1 MDVYA
6 ARQPIFDSHMS
17 VYGYELL
24 YRKSTNNFYEGSNDN
39 QATAELINNS
49 FLVFQLRDLTDNKRA
64 FINFSGDL
72 LAREIPLLLP
82 KDQIVV
88 EILERVE
95 PTEAVIE
102 ACRKL
107 KDRGYVLAL
116 DDFVFTDTFTPLIEL
131 ADMIKVDFTA
141 DDFEK
146 QREFISYNKDRYG
159 ISFLAEKIETRDEF
173 DAACRMGYE
182 LFQGYFFSKPVIVHG
197 KEIGIM
203 QSSVLRIIDEL
214 NREEPDYQ
222 HMAEIIEKDLG
233 LTFKLLKAAN
243 SLFFGSRNR
252 IHSIK
257 QALVRMG
264 TDELKKWMYLLML
277 KDLKNVHNKEL
288 IKTSLIR
295 GKMMEL
301 LSTELGMKP
310 KQFDYFMAG
319 LFSSADVLL
328 NKKMNEV
335 VHELPLTREVKE
347 ALTRRSN
354 KLGHVLDF
362 ILSLETANWT
372 RADKFDLNGTIDYET
387 VLSHYIAAI
396 KWANEFQE

>member
-6 ARQPIFDSHMS
+6 ARQPIFDSRLG

-24 YRKSTNNFYEGSNDN
+24 YRKSMNNFYEGSDDN

-49 FLVFQLRDLTDNKRA
+49 FLVFQLSDLTDNKRA
-64 FINFSGDL
+64 FINFSGEM
-72 LAREIPLLLP
+72 LAKEIPLLLP
-82 KDQIVV
+82 KERIVV

-116 DDFVFTDTFTPLIEL
+116 DDFAFDDKLSPLIEL
-131 ADMIKVDFTA
+131 ADMIKVDFSA
-141 DDFEK
+141 VSLNKQSQLIQAYKEK
-146 QREFISYNKDRYG
+146 YRIT
-159 ISFLAEKIETRDEF
+159 FLAEKIENRDEF
-173 DAACRMGYE
+173 LAARRLGYE
-182 LFQGYFFSKPVIVHG
+182 LFQGYFFSKPIVVHG

-203 QSSVLRIIDEL
+203 QSSVIRIIDEL
-214 NREEPDYQ
+214 NRDEPDYQ

-233 LTFKLLKAAN
+233 LTYKLLKAAN
-243 SLFFGSRNR
+243 SLFYGSRNR
-252 IHSIK
+252 IHSIR

-277 KDLKNVHNKEL
+277 KDIKNVHNKEL

-301 LSTELGMKP
+301 LSLQLGMKP
-310 KQFDYFMAG
+310 KQFDYFMVG
-319 LFSSADVLL
+319 LFSSADILL
-328 NKKMNEV
+328 NKKMNDV
-335 VHELPLTREVKE
+335 VHELPLTKEVRE

-354 KLGHVLDF
+354 KLGQVLDF
-362 ILSLETANWT
+362 ILSLESADWS
-372 RADKFDLNGTIDYET
+372 RADKFVLAGKIDYET
-387 VLSHYIAAI
+387 VLSQYILAI

>member
-6 ARQPIFDSHMS
+6 ARQPIFDSRLG

-24 YRKSTNNFYEGSNDN
+24 YRKSMNNFYEGSDDN

-49 FLVFQLRDLTDNKRA
+49 FLVFQLSDLTDNKRA
-64 FINFSGDL
+64 FINFSGEM
-72 LAREIPLLLP
+72 LAKEIPLLLP
-82 KDQIVV
+82 KERIVV

-107 KDRGYVLAL
+107 KDRGYMLAL
-116 DDFVFTDTFTPLIEL
+116 DDFAFDDKLFPLIEL
-131 ADMIKVDFTA
+131 ADMIKVDFSA
-141 DDFEK
+141 FSLDKQSQLIQAYKEK
-146 QREFISYNKDRYG
+146 YRIT
-159 ISFLAEKIETRDEF
+159 FLAEKIENRDEF
-173 DAACRMGYE
+173 HAARRLGYE
-182 LFQGYFFSKPVIVHG
+182 LFQGYFFSKPIVVHG

-203 QSSVLRIIDEL
+203 QTSVIRIIDEL
-214 NREEPDYQ
+214 NRDEPDYQ
-222 HMAEIIEKDLG
+222 HMVEIIEKDLG
-233 LTFKLLKAAN
+233 LTYKLLKAAN
-243 SLFFGSRNR
+243 SLFYGSRNR
-252 IHSIK
+252 IHSIQ

-277 KDLKNVHNKEL
+277 KDIKNVHNKEL

-301 LSTELGMKP
+301 LSLQLGMKP
-310 KQFDYFMAG
+310 KQFDYFMVG
-319 LFSSADVLL
+319 LFSSADILL
-328 NKKMNEV
+328 NKKMNDV
-335 VHELPLTREVKE
+335 VHELPLTKEVRE

-362 ILSLETANWT
+362 ILSLETADWT
-372 RADKFDLNGTIDYET
+372 RADKFVLAGKIDYET
-387 VLSHYIAAI
+387 VLSQYILAI

>member
-6 ARQPIFDSHMS
+6 ARQPIFDSRLG

-24 YRKSTNNFYEGSNDN
+24 YRKSMNNFYEGSDDN

-49 FLVFQLRDLTDNKRA
+49 FLVFQLSDLTDNKRA
-64 FINFSGDL
+64 FINFSGEM
-72 LAREIPLLLP
+72 LAKEIPLLLP
-82 KDQIVV
+82 KERIVV

-116 DDFVFTDTFTPLIEL
+116 DDFAFDDKLSPLIEL
-131 ADMIKVDFTA
+131 ADMIKVDFSA
-141 DDFEK
+141 VSLDKQSQLIQAYKEK
-146 QREFISYNKDRYG
+146 YRIT
-159 ISFLAEKIETRDEF
+159 FLAEKIENRDEF
-173 DAACRMGYE
+173 LAARRLGYE
-182 LFQGYFFSKPVIVHG
+182 LFQGYFFSKPIVVHG

-203 QSSVLRIIDEL
+203 QSSVIRIIDEL
-214 NREEPDYQ
+214 NRDEPDYQ

-233 LTFKLLKAAN
+233 LTYKLLKAAN
-243 SLFFGSRNR
+243 SLFYGSRNR
-252 IHSIK
+252 IHSIR

-277 KDLKNVHNKEL
+277 KDIKNVHNKEL

-301 LSTELGMKP
+301 LSLQLGMKP
-310 KQFDYFMAG
+310 KQFDYFMVG
-319 LFSSADVLL
+319 LFSSADILL
-328 NKKMNEV
+328 NKKMNDV
-335 VHELPLTREVKE
+335 VHELPLTKEVRE

-354 KLGHVLDF
+354 KLGQVLDF
-362 ILSLETANWT
+362 ILSLESADWS
-372 RADKFDLNGTIDYET
+372 RADKFVLAGKIDYET
-387 VLSHYIAAI
+387 VLSQYILAI

>member
-6 ARQPIFDSHMS
+6 ARQPIFDNRLG

-24 YRKSTNNFYEGSNDN
+24 YRKSMNNFYEGSDDN

-49 FLVFQLRDLTDNKRA
+49 FLVFQLSDLTDNKRA
-64 FINFSGDL
+64 FINFSGEM
-72 LAREIPLLLP
+72 LAKEIPLLLP
-82 KDQIVV
+82 KERIVV

-107 KDRGYVLAL
+107 KDRGYMLAL
-116 DDFVFTDTFTPLIEL
+116 DDFAFDDKLSPLIEL
-131 ADMIKVDFTA
+131 ADMIKVDFSA
-141 DDFEK
+141 FSLDQQSHLIQAYKEK
-146 QREFISYNKDRYG
+146 YRIT
-159 ISFLAEKIETRDEF
+159 FLAEKIENRDEF
-173 DAACRMGYE
+173 HAARRLGYE
-182 LFQGYFFSKPVIVHG
+182 LFQGYFFSKPIVVHG

-203 QSSVLRIIDEL
+203 QSSVIRIIDEL
-214 NREEPDYQ
+214 NRDEPDYQ

-233 LTFKLLKAAN
+233 LTYKLLKAAN
-243 SLFFGSRNR
+243 SLFYGSRNR
-252 IHSIK
+252 IHSIR

-277 KDLKNVHNKEL
+277 KDIKNVHNKEL

-301 LSTELGMKP
+301 LSLQLGMKP
-310 KQFDYFMAG
+310 KQFDYFMVG
-319 LFSSADVLL
+319 LFSSADILL
-328 NKKMNEV
+328 NKKMNDV
-335 VHELPLTREVKE
+335 VHELPLTKEVRE

-354 KLGHVLDF
+354 KLGQVLDF
-362 ILSLETANWT
+362 ILSLESADWS
-372 RADKFDLNGTIDYET
+372 RADKFVLAGKIDYET
-387 VLSHYIAAI
+387 VLSQYILAI

>member
-6 ARQPIFDSHMS
+6 ARQPIFDSRLG

-24 YRKSTNNFYEGSNDN
+24 YRKSMNNFYEGSDDN

-49 FLVFQLRDLTDNKRA
+49 FLVFQLSDLTDNKRA
-64 FINFSGDL
+64 FINFSGEM
-72 LAREIPLLLP
+72 LAKEIPLLLP
-82 KDQIVV
+82 KERIVV

-107 KDRGYVLAL
+107 KDRGYMLAL
-116 DDFVFTDTFTPLIEL
+116 DDFAFDDKLFPLIEL
-131 ADMIKVDFTA
+131 ADMIKVDFSA
-141 DDFEK
+141 VSLDKQSQLIQAYKEK
-146 QREFISYNKDRYG
+146 YRIT
-159 ISFLAEKIETRDEF
+159 FLAEKIENRDEF
-173 DAACRMGYE
+173 HAARRLGYE
-182 LFQGYFFSKPVIVHG
+182 LFQGYFFSKPIVVHG

-203 QSSVLRIIDEL
+203 QSSVIRIIDEL
-214 NREEPDYQ
+214 NRDEPDYQ

-233 LTFKLLKAAN
+233 LTYKLLKAAN
-243 SLFFGSRNR
+243 SLFYGSRNR
-252 IHSIK
+252 IHSIQ

-277 KDLKNVHNKEL
+277 KDIKNVHNKEL

-301 LSTELGMKP
+301 LSLQLGMKP
-310 KQFDYFMAG
+310 KQFDYFMVG
-319 LFSSADVLL
+319 LFSSADILL
-328 NKKMNEV
+328 NKKMNDV
-335 VHELPLTREVKE
+335 VHELPLTKEVRE

-362 ILSLETANWT
+362 ILSLETADWT
-372 RADKFDLNGTIDYET
+372 RADKFVLAGKIDYET
-387 VLSHYIAAI
+387 VLSQYILAI

>member
-6 ARQPIFDSHMS
+6 ARQPIFDSRLG

-24 YRKSTNNFYEGSNDN
+24 YRKSMNNFYEGSDDN

-49 FLVFQLRDLTDNKRA
+49 FLVFQLSDLTDNKRA
-64 FINFSGDL
+64 FINFSGEM
-72 LAREIPLLLP
+72 LAKEIPLLLP
-82 KDQIVV
+82 KERIVV

-107 KDRGYVLAL
+107 KDRGYMLAL
-116 DDFVFTDTFTPLIEL
+116 DDFAFDDKLFPLIEL
-131 ADMIKVDFTA
+131 ADMIKVDFSA
-141 DDFEK
+141 FSLDKQSQLIQAYKEK
-146 QREFISYNKDRYG
+146 YRIT
-159 ISFLAEKIETRDEF
+159 FLAEKIENRDEF
-173 DAACRMGYE
+173 HAARRLGYE
-182 LFQGYFFSKPVIVHG
+182 LFQGYFFSKPIVVHG

-203 QSSVLRIIDEL
+203 QSSVIRIIDEL
-214 NREEPDYQ
+214 NRDEPDYQ

-233 LTFKLLKAAN
+233 LTYKLLKAAN
-243 SLFFGSRNR
+243 SLFYGSRNR
-252 IHSIK
+252 IHSIQ

-277 KDLKNVHNKEL
+277 KDIKNVHNKEL

-301 LSTELGMKP
+301 LSLQLGMKP
-310 KQFDYFMAG
+310 KQFDYFMVG
-319 LFSSADVLL
+319 LFSSADILL
-328 NKKMNEV
+328 NKKMNDV
-335 VHELPLTREVKE
+335 VHELPLTKEVRE

-362 ILSLETANWT
+362 ILSLETADWT
-372 RADKFDLNGTIDYET
+372 RADKFVLAGKIDYET
-387 VLSHYIAAI
+387 VLSQYILAI